1 MDLFQSMTVYVK
13 VVETGSMTAAAQRCS
28 MSTTMV
34 GNHLRALEQRL
45 GVSLLKRSTRRQS
58 LTEFG
63 SAYYQRCLEVLGLVA
78 DSDRMAEHA
87 HGVPSGLL
95 RITAPPAFGVEC
107 LAPAMSGFVQRFPS
121 VKLDVELT
129 NQVLDLIDGGFDAA
143 IRLGTLESSG
153 LIARPLQ
160 DYTLTMCAS
169 ADYLQ
174 RRGIPIKPQDLQQ
187 HDCLA
192 FAYPA
197 GDEWRSTVKQWS
209 LKGPEGEVVVPVSG
223 PMTINSTPG
232 LRQAAIA
239 GMGVVMMPDLLV
251 RQDLQ
256 DGKLVAVL
264 QDYQLPRRPMHLV
277 YAQDRYRLPKLRSF
291 VEYAIEMWGR
301 EA

>member
-1 MDLFQSMTVYVK
+1 MDLFLSMTVYVK
-13 VVETGSMTAAAQRCS
+13 VVEAGSMTAAAQQCS

-63 SAYYQRCLEVLGLVA
+63 STYYQRCIEVLGLVGA
-78 DSDRMAEHA
+78 SDRMAEQA
-87 HGVPSGLL
+87 LGVPSGLL
-95 RITAPPAFGVEC
+95 RITAPPAFGVES

-121 VKLDVELT
+121 VKLDIELT

-153 LIARPLQ
+153 LIARRLR
-160 DYTLTMCAS
+160 DYTVTICAS

-174 RRGIPIKPQDLQQ
+174 RRGTPVIPQDLQT

-197 GDEWRSTVKQWS
+197 GDEWRSHAKQWS
-209 LKGPEGEVVVPVSG
+209 LKGAQGDVVVPVSG
-223 PMTINSTPG
+223 PLAINSTPG

-239 GMGVVMMPDLLV
+239 GMGLVMMPDLMV

-256 DGKLVAVL
+256 EGRLIAVL

-277 YAQDRYRLPKLRSF
+277 YAHDRYRLPKLRSF
-291 VEYAIEMWGR
+291 VDYAMEMWGHDG
-301 EA
+301 